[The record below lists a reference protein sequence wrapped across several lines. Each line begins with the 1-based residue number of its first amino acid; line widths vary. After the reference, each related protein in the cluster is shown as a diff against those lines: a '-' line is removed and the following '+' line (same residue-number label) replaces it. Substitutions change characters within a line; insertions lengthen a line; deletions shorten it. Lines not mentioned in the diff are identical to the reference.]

1 MKSRIL
7 VSVVGVPLLLYVVL
21 FAPEW
26 VTAAALAILSGIAAG
41 ELLECVGLL
50 KDSRF
55 LSRITVYAAVWTP
68 LCAAFLPQ
76 WRGLSLLA
84 YYLLAFAVAVY
95 RAGEIKFAQLMAA
108 LFGGL
113 LIPYS
118 FSSFLLVEA
127 AGHRGYLLLPFIF
140 SFGSDTCAFFAGNA
154 FGKHKLAPKVSPHKT
169 VEGAVGGLLGDLVLA
184 IGFVYVMNRC
194 FGQSLHYGGMAV
206 IGLVCS
212 VIAQLGDLTFSLIK
226 REFGIKD
233 YGHIFLAHGGVLDRF
248 DSVLF
253 VAPAMA
259 LILPHL
265 M

>member
-194 FGQSLHYGGMAV
+194 FLPDQAGVRHQGLWPYLFGPWRCFGPLRQRPLRGPGHGLDPATPDVTHPACGGPM
-206 IGLVCS
+206 
-212 VIAQLGDLTFSLIK
+212 
-226 REFGIKD
+226 GIS
-233 YGHIFLAHGGVLDRF
+233 ARRRN
-248 DSVLF
+248 
-253 VAPAMA
+253 
-259 LILPHL
+259 
-265 M
+265 